1 MIYQEQL
8 RDLTEAYLKSLV
20 AEASDSLTGDFDSSA
35 PFGELGINSFY
46 VLKIIKKL
54 EVDFGT
60 LSKSLLFEKFT
71 IDDLAEYFVAQ
82 HEPALSRKFARQL
95 QEVHPGANTNGHRL
109 DPVASSEAVE
119 PPPARRA
126 DATAREAAPIRIL
139 EKEAYTNPQCA
150 ELVQRLFN
158 QYKIEGSVSRGTRR
172 IAPNLFIGSARR
184 GYFNYGRSK
193 NIVLVYAYTGP
204 QEYFPALM
212 EEMFRYC
219 EANNFELNTLAD
231 AEIPAIGG
239 VAFSATPFGALQRIS
254 HLKEFTLEGGDM
266 RRLRHQVSKFQKSGE
281 CRTQEYRCGSSPRR

>member
-95 QEVHPGANTNGHRL
+95 QEVHPQEDEWQVLSLINGGTSLSEISERIRSTHAL
-109 DPVASSEAVE
+109 VA
-119 PPPARRA
+119 RK
-126 DATAREAAPIRIL
+126 IFC
-139 EKEAYTNPQCA
+139 Y
-150 ELVQRLFN
+150 QRLGFLDYWPSYIFQN
-158 QYKIEGSVSRGTRR
+158 Q
-172 IAPNLFIGSARR
+172 N
-184 GYFNYGRSK
+184 
-193 NIVLVYAYTGP
+193 
-204 QEYFPALM
+204 
-212 EEMFRYC
+212 
-219 EANNFELNTLAD
+219 
-231 AEIPAIGG
+231 
-239 VAFSATPFGALQRIS
+239 
-254 HLKEFTLEGGDM
+254 
-266 RRLRHQVSKFQKSGE
+266 
-281 CRTQEYRCGSSPRR
+281 